1 MILDAAHPTLHKPA
15 SRPQAH
21 VELHRPASE
30 LSGPGPY
37 RFQDNFIGPD
47 FALGLVPDANTR
59 GIPFRVG
66 QVVDIIQDAGF
77 TNDSYNGFHT
87 ITQILNLDQFDQ
99 LLRELG
105 VDDTKSF
112 DAVYNLQPFALFPIF
127 DIPFGDPSPIE
138 GGVIVPVQR

>member
-1 MILDAAHPTLHKPA
+1 MLLHAAHPTLHKPVA
-15 SRPQAH
+15 QRLEH

-30 LSGPGPY
+30 LSVVGDY

-47 FALGLVPDANTR
+47 FALGLVPDAKTR

-66 QVVDIIQDAGF
+66 QVVDIIQDPGF

-87 ITQILNLDQFDQ
+87 ITQILNLDQFDA
-99 LLRELG
+99 LLRDLG
-105 VDDTKSF
+105 VEDTKSF
-112 DAVYNLQPFALFPIF
+112 DAVYNLQPFALFPVF

-138 GGVIVPVQR
+138 GGVILPVKR